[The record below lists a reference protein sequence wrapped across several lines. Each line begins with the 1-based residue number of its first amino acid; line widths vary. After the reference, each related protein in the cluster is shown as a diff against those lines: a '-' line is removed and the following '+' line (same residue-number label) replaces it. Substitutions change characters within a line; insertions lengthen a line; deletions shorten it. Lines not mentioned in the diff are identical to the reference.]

1 MHVYMC
7 VGHMYLWYICVCVE
21 FKVHIRHLPLFHLK
35 FLRQGFSWNPTYSF
49 SWTSWSAAPQGSPV
63 LLLTPHPA
71 KCSNY
76 FFTHKPPSMHSNKLT
91 NGDIFLNPSSTRI
104 SKWIPVMQNEA
115 VYEMG
120 FLYYGKMAKWL
131 EVKMLHARAKL
142 SWATFSPSE
151 GTSLPILMSDRTF
164 ETY

>member
-1 MHVYMC
+1 MC

-49 SWTSWSAAPQGSPV
+49 SWTSWSAAPHPV
-63 LLLTPHPA
+63 LLLTPQPA

-91 NGDIFLNPSSTRI
+91 NGDIFLNPASTRI

-120 FLYYGKMAKWL
+120 FCIMVKWPNDW
-131 EVKMLHARAKL
+131 KL
-142 SWATFSPSE
+142 KCCMPEPNYLGLPSVPLK
-151 GTSLPILMSDRTF
+151 GRRCPS
-164 ETY
+164 